1 MFSKANPGV
10 VYVVP
15 TRYETKAAFKIGH
28 TSRHMSLKHGI
39 VKKRK
44 VRSDKGAKSTKPRAK
59 ETKPRAKFTRAKE
72 TKPRAP
78 RAESTKPR
86 KVRSDKGSKHKRQQK
101 TYTLP
106 K

>member
-28 TSRHMSLKHGI
+28 TSRHMRLKHGI

-44 VRSDKGAKSTKPRAK
+44 VRSDKGKKGKKMT
-59 ETKPRAKFTRAKE
+59 FTRA
-72 TKPRAP
+72 T
-78 RAESTKPR
+78 
-86 KVRSDKGSKHKRQQK
+86 RSDKGGKHKINGQAK
-101 TYTLP
+101 
-106 K
+106 KD

>member
-28 TSRHMSLKHGI
+28 TSRHMRLKHGI
-39 VKKRK
+39 VKKSVTKRK
-44 VRSDKGAKSTKPRAK
+44 GRSDKG
-59 ETKPRAKFTRAKE
+59 
-72 TKPRAP
+72 
-78 RAESTKPR
+78 
-86 KVRSDKGSKHKRQQK
+86 GKHKINGQGHGK

>member
-28 TSRHMSLKHGI
+28 TSRHMRLKHGI

-44 VRSDKGAKSTKPRAK
+44 VRSDKGKKGKKMS
-59 ETKPRAKFTRAKE
+59 FTRA
-72 TKPRAP
+72 T
-78 RAESTKPR
+78 
-86 KVRSDKGSKHKRQQK
+86 RSDKGGKHKMK
-101 TYTLP
+101 P

>member
-28 TSRHMSLKHGI
+28 TSRHMRLKHGI

-44 VRSDKGAKSTKPRAK
+44 VRSDKGKKMT
-59 ETKPRAKFTRAKE
+59 FTRA
-72 TKPRAP
+72 T
-78 RAESTKPR
+78 
-86 KVRSDKGSKHKRQQK
+86 RSDKGGKHKMK
-101 TYTLP
+101 PTKMNDSEMLNPWVST